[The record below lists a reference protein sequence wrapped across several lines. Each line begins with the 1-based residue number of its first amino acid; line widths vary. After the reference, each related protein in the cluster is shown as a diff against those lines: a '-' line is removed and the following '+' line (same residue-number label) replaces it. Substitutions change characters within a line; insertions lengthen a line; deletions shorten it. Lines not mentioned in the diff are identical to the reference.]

1 MEELKAN
8 PKRYALGTVI
18 EARLD
23 KGRGPIATFLVQNG
37 TLRVGDS
44 VVAGTAFGKVRQIKD
59 DMARNLSEAGP
70 SSPVEVSGLQDVPVA
85 GDKFMAF
92 ENEKM
97 AREIATKR
105 RIAKET
111 NSRIATTAK
120 KLEDL
125 FESAQSGD
133 KQVVN
138 VIIKADVQGS
148 AEAVKHALEKLKVE
162 NIEICV
168 VSAQAGSITES
179 DVLLAS
185 ASSAII
191 YGFNV
196 RPDAAI
202 RKKAAEAGVDIR
214 LHNVIYA
221 LTEEMEAA
229 MKGMLKPLVK
239 EVVTG
244 QAEVRQIFKVGK
256 VGTIAGSY
264 VTMGYIKKDSKVRLI
279 RSGIVIYEGKLA
291 SLKRYQDDAKEVKEG
306 FECGM
311 MIENYNDIKEN
322 DIIEGYALE
331 EVARS

>member
-1 MEELKAN
+1 ML
-8 PKRYALGTVI
+8 
-18 EARLD
+18 
-23 KGRGPIATFLVQNG
+23 
-37 TLRVGDS
+37 
-44 VVAGTAFGKVRQIKD
+44 
-59 DMARNLSEAGP
+59 
-70 SSPVEVSGLQDVPVA
+70 LQQ
-85 GDKFMAF
+85 
-92 ENEKM
+92 
-97 AREIATKR
+97 
-105 RIAKET
+105 
-111 NSRIATTAK
+111 K

-162 NIEICV
+162 NVEICV

-264 VTMGYIKKDSKVRLI
+264 VTMGYIKKDSKIRLI